1 MEELV
6 NKYPLNSSDDIPKCQ
21 FCGSEM
27 TMFLRMGDHF
37 NTEIVK
43 DQREQYHTFMRALL
57 ASKKKVVILELGVGL
72 NTPSVLRWPNEEKV
86 EMYPEQFKL
95 IRVGLGPSSAIPMN
109 IMDNTVVING
119 DVKQVI
125 GLLVE

>member
-1 MEELV
+1 M
-6 NKYPLNSSDDIPKCQ
+6 
-21 FCGSEM
+21 
-27 TMFLRMGDHF
+27 
-37 NTEIVK
+37 
-43 DQREQYHTFMRALL
+43 
-57 ASKKKVVILELGVGL
+57 ILELGVGL